1 MNNSFD
7 PKTCRYSSQ
16 WRMDNALIGVDRSL
30 IGDNFKRYSLEEM
43 KLSKYWSK
51 PKGDSADSDWE
62 DYGSNLAK
70 DIMPEIILEIKQGDA
85 TKFEII
91 SWLKEQ
97 YKKMWQSK
105 K

>member
-1 MNNSFD
+1 MDNTFD
-7 PKTCRYSSQ
+7 PKTCRYSSEY
-16 WRMDNALIGVDRSL
+16 RTNSVL
-30 IGDNFKRYSLEEM
+30 IGDNFKRYALEEM

-51 PKGDSADSDWE
+51 PKGDSADYDWD
-62 DYGSNLAK
+62 DYGSVLAK
-70 DIMPEIILEIKQGDA
+70 DIMPEIVEEIKRGNA

-97 YKKMWQSK
+97 YKKTWQLK